1 MVPLGRIELPAS
13 PLPMGRSTTELQR
26 LVDLLGIMGEY
37 LYRKCKSGKLV
48 FNRHLTQ

>member
-1 MVPLGRIELPAS
+1 
-13 PLPMGRSTTELQR
+13 
-26 LVDLLGIMGEY
+26 VDLLGIVGEY

>member
-1 MVPLGRIELPAS
+1 
-13 PLPMGRSTTELQR
+13 
-26 LVDLLGIMGEY
+26 VDLLGIMGEY